1 MPDTKYTDQL
11 LDSKRLIADSEAD
24 AVIAQL
30 IAEKGKGEAKKLF
43 DTLIREITLPVE
55 KLPKVVR
62 DFIESSSKLPHWI
75 DKEKIQ
81 MAHDLFLDHGPK
93 FLIFLYYK
101 SLPILYSCA
110 NGAEVLVQT
119 GRLVHQQN
127 TQQFTRR
134 IAETGQFLIDVMN
147 TGSLLE
153 TKKGIEV
160 SIKVRLIHAAIR
172 SFIPAEKWDEQVL
185 GKPINQEDLAIT
197 LMTFSIAILDG
208 LDQFGIEEEEDKK
221 EAYLHFWNVIGYFLG
236 IDKDILPD
244 NIIEARFLLQKIIDR
259 QSAPSE
265 QGQLLTRGL
274 LEFAHLLMPS
284 KLLKNSPEVLMQ
296 FMLGEKLS
304 NMLKIEAPLGCL
316 VSWLPDF
323 LKKIFGLTERL
334 EDRAEPL
341 RFLLDEI
348 SKTLAF
354 RMVEYF
360 DTYKNRNFEIPNS
373 LQSKWFGT

>member
-62 DFIESSSKLPHWI
+62 DFIESNSKLPHWI

-81 MAHDLFLDHGPK
+81 MAHDLFADHGPK

-119 GRLVHQQN
+119 GRLAHQQD

-153 TKKGIEV
+153 TKKGIEA

-208 LDQFGIEEEEDKK
+208 LDQFGIEEGDGKK

-236 IDKDILPD
+236 IEKDIFPN

-259 QSAPSE
+259 QSTPSD
-265 QGQLLTRGL
+265 QGQILTRAL

-304 NMLKIEAPLGCL
+304 SILKIEAPLGCL

-341 RFLLDEI
+341 RFLIDEI
-348 SKTLAF
+348 SKTLAL

-360 DTYKNRNFEIPNS
+360 DTYKSRNFEIPNS